1 MSELIIKQ
9 SARGNARWNLLA
21 TVSAMAICGAGCAV
35 PAFAGDADHS
45 TVWIELGAQV
55 ERTQGGQDPFLP
67 PFLQSSP
74 RPAFE
79 DVPSAST
86 QRPPRYAIGGEGKIT
101 LSPEGSDWSLSAD
114 VRYGRS
120 NGAKHLHQQTT
131 EIRKSGVHLL
141 TDDPVYV
148 RLTGFGDTASAHK
161 ASYLVADFVA
171 GRDVGLG
178 LWRGAS
184 SAVVDFGVRFVQF
197 TSKNTT
203 TLRELPDPFVE
214 RVPRPSP
221 FLPNAHKYATNTHHH
236 SFYAQSSVWHSFS
249 GVGPTISMNG
259 SQAFAGNPDEGEL
272 SFDWG
277 INGAVLFGRQKV
289 HGSHKTTGEYFT
301 NHFTAFGFA
310 PKSTYSPPP
319 KSIARTRSVV
329 VPNVGGFAGL
339 SVRRAN
345 AKVSFGYRADFFF
358 GAMDAG
364 IDARRTETMSFHGP
378 FVSLSVGLGG

>member
-1 MSELIIKQ
+1 MSELIIE
-9 SARGNARWNLLA
+9 RETTVRWKLLA
-21 TVSAMAICGAGCAV
+21 TVSVMAICGASCAV
-35 PAFAGDADHS
+35 PAFAGDTDRS
-45 TVWIELGAQV
+45 TVWIELGAQL

-67 PFLQSSP
+67 PFLQSDP

-79 DVPSAST
+79 EVPSAST
-86 QRPPRYAIGGEGKIT
+86 QRPPRYAIGGEGRIMFA
-101 LSPEGSDWSLSAD
+101 PEGSDWSLSAD

-131 EIRKSGVHLL
+131 EVRKSGVHLL

-178 LWRGAS
+178 LWRGSS
-184 SAVVDFGVRFVQF
+184 SATVDFGVRFVQF
-197 TSKNTT
+197 TAKSST
-203 TLRELPDPFVE
+203 TLRELPDPFIE
-214 RVPRPSP
+214 RVPQPPNP
-221 FLPNAHKYATNTHHH
+221 FLPNQHKYTTNSHHH

-249 GVGPTISMNG
+249 GVGPTISMSG

-277 INGAVLFGRQKV
+277 ANGAVLFGRQKV

-310 PKSTYSPPP
+310 PKSSYSTP
-319 KSIARTRSVV
+319 KPVARTRSVV

-339 SVRRAN
+339 SFRRSN

-364 IDARRTETMSFHGP
+364 IDARHTEDMSFHGP
-378 FVSLSVGLGG
+378 FAKISVGL